1 MAIRLQISCAAPLCV
16 SKRAAAELSHYSKGR
31 KNYSRILPHHYLVI
45 RLGCRW
51 RLLSKNGG
59 KAWSLLTHEKYNV
72 ESKK

>member
-1 MAIRLQISCAAPLCV
+1 MSIRLQISCAAPLCV
-16 SKRAAAELSHYSKGR
+16 SKRATVELNQYAKGR
-31 KNYSRILPHHYLVI
+31 KNYSRIAPHHYLVI

-59 KAWSLLTHEKYNV
+59 NVWSLLTHEKYNV